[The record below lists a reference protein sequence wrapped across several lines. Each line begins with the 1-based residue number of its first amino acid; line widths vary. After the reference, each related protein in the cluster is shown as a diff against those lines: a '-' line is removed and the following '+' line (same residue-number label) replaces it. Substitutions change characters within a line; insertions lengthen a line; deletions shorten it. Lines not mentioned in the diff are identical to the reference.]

1 MLCGSHEDASM
12 RTIRT
17 VGIRGAGL
25 SGLSMARAL
34 IKARPELSISVYDLR
49 PRLPHPQRTFCFF
62 KPRAINLDYLPRY
75 EWPSIAFRSSTFSRT
90 LDVSSS
96 PYTLIRGD
104 DFFDY
109 TLRDL
114 EHSGVIFNWDCQKVL
129 IGPDWIETEVIKTRF
144 DLVIDAAFC
153 SSGAKSSM
161 WQSFAGMWVETEQP
175 VFDPT
180 VATLMDLKESSV
192 EAPVSFIY
200 VLPTTPH
207 SALIEHTTFSPA
219 PLPEQ
224 HHLERCRDWLD
235 SQTQSNFQIKNS
247 EHGIIPMGLII
258 DKQRENKLIVGS
270 NAGAVRPATGYAFA
284 ATLRHTTELA
294 RSILDGKAA
303 SRYPHPR
310 LIQYGDKLFLRALR
324 RDPLNGGYI
333 LGRLLERSPEKSL
346 IAFLSGE
353 PSWSEAIS
361 VWCSAPKLTML
372 RSLIRI

>member
-34 IKARPELSISVYDLR
+34 IKARPELSISVYDIR

-62 KPRAINLDYLPRY
+62 KPREFNLDYLPRY
-75 EWPSIAFRSSTFSRT
+75 EWPTIAFRSSSFSRT
-90 LDVSSS
+90 LDVSYN

-109 TLRDL
+109 TLREL
-114 EHSGVIFNWDCQKVL
+114 EHSGVTFHWDCQKVL
-129 IGPDWIETEVIKTRF
+129 IGSDWIETAETKTRF

-153 SSGAKSSM
+153 HSEAKSSM

-180 VATLMDLKESSV
+180 VATLMDLQGSSV

-200 VLPTTPH
+200 VLPTTAH
-207 SALIEHTTFSPA
+207 SALIEHTTFSPT
-219 PLPEQ
+219 PLPERY
-224 HHLERCRDWLD
+224 HLEHCRDWLN
-235 SQTQSNFQIKNS
+235 SRMQSDFQIKNS
-247 EHGIIPMGLII
+247 EHGVIPMGLIL
-258 DKQRENKLIVGS
+258 DKQSEDNLIVGS

-284 ATLRHTTELA
+284 ATIRHTSELA
-294 RSILDGKAA
+294 RSILDGRAA
-303 SRYPHPR
+303 SGYPHPR
-310 LIQYGDKLFLRALR
+310 LIQFGDKLFLRALR
-324 RDPLNGGYI
+324 RDPLNGEYI
-333 LGRLLERSPEKSL
+333 LARLLERSPEKSL

-361 VWCSAPKLTML
+361 VWCSVPKLTML

>member
-12 RTIRT
+12 RKIRT

-34 IKARPELSISVYDLR
+34 IKARPELSISVYDIR

-62 KPRAINLDYLPRY
+62 NPREFNLDYLPRY
-75 EWPSIAFRSSTFSRT
+75 EWPNIAFRNSAFSRT
-90 LDVSSS
+90 LDVSYN

-114 EHSGVIFNWDCQKVL
+114 EHSGVIFHWDCQKVL
-129 IGPDWIETEVIKTRF
+129 IGSHWIETAETKTRF

-153 SSGAKSSM
+153 PSEAKSSM

-180 VATLMDLKESSV
+180 VATLMDLQGSSV

-200 VLPTTPH
+200 VLPTTAH
-207 SALIEHTTFSPA
+207 SALIEHTTFSPM
-219 PLPEQ
+219 PLPERY
-224 HHLERCRDWLD
+224 HLEHCRDWLNSRMQPD
-235 SQTQSNFQIKNS
+235 FKIKNS
-247 EHGIIPMGLII
+247 EHGVIPMGLIL
-258 DKQRENKLIVGS
+258 DKQSENNLIVGS

-294 RSILDGKAA
+294 RSILDGRAA
-303 SRYPHPR
+303 SGYPHPR
-310 LIQYGDKLFLRALR
+310 LIQFGDRLFLRALR

-333 LGRLLERSPEKSL
+333 LGRLLERSPERSL

-361 VWCSAPKLTML
+361 VWCSVPKLTML